1 MKTCARFAS
10 LLLCTLTA
18 GISAEL
24 ATSSAAPKVPPAE
37 VKLGAYVVALYELNT
52 ANNTFG
58 ADLWLWALHDKE
70 RDLKPLKTLEPE
82 NARTF
87 VTSLEATEEH
97 GAQRYH
103 AVKVKGVFSHN
114 WNVVNF
120 PFDRHELRIRLSEGQ
135 TEAEQFGYAADAK
148 NTGVDPAVRLEGWRI
163 EKVALAT
170 STRTFATSFGEPDS
184 TGGSTYAQA
193 ALSIFIVR
201 DAMGL
206 FWKLHAAVYVAF
218 LISLVAFFMD
228 TSKDGLFS
236 SRIGML
242 IGMVFA
248 VVINT
253 QRIAATLGQTSA
265 FTLAEKIHVVTLLE
279 LLAALVCTLYS
290 RRLHTTSRGA
300 VADRIDRRMA
310 LVLGLV
316 YVMVNALLIFLAA
329 RAA

>member
-1 MKTCARFAS
+1 MRPLALFAS

-18 GISAEL
+18 GMA
-24 ATSSAAPKVPPAE
+24 AAPAATPAAAKAPPAQ

-52 ANNTFG
+52 NNNTFA

-70 RDLKPLKTLEPE
+70 QDLKPLKTIEPE

-87 VTSLEATEEH
+87 ATSLDATEEH
-97 GAQRYH
+97 GTQRYH
-103 AVKVKGVFSHN
+103 ATKVKGVFSHN

-120 PFDRHELRIRLSEGQ
+120 PFDRHELRIRLSEGH
-135 TEAEQFGYAADAK
+135 TEADQFVYAADVA
-148 NTGVDPAVRLEGWRI
+148 NTGVDPTVRLEGWQI
-163 EKVALAT
+163 EKVALVT

-184 TGGSTYAQA
+184 TVGSTYAQA
-193 ALSIFIVR
+193 VLSIFIVR

-228 TSKDGLFS
+228 PSKDGLFS

-290 RRLHTTSRGA
+290 RRLHTTNRGTI
-300 VADRIDRRMA
+300 ADRIDRLMA
-310 LVLGLV
+310 LVLGAIYL
-316 YVMVNALLIFLAA
+316 MVNAILIFFAA